1 MAGEAVRESAIIAE
15 MPTRC
20 PAVFGVIGRLCQN
33 RGKHRA
39 FPRMSTPRAPAPA
52 SRGIARFL
60 PSGRAWW
67 LVGGAVLAGLL
78 LFALVLSSKRDEF
91 EFYRAPGEAMPGA
104 PAQVFDP
111 LPAPLPAGETTASG
125 MDTDPPPPVD
135 APRIDQYGAPATVA
149 PDPALQTAQAP
160 AAAMGSREPQ
170 VVSAPPPDYPSA
182 ALRAGASGDVVL
194 RIEVRADGRPGE
206 VTVVGGSRNRAF
218 DRAAV
223 RAVRRWRFE
232 PAMRDGV
239 AVDGTV
245 QQTIR
250 FDAPR

>member
-1 MAGEAVRESAIIAE
+1 
-15 MPTRC
+15 
-20 PAVFGVIGRLCQN
+20 
-33 RGKHRA
+33 
-39 FPRMSTPRAPAPA
+39 MSTPPAPAPA

-60 PSGRAWW
+60 PAGRAWW

-78 LFALVLSSKRDEF
+78 LFALVLSNKRDEF
-91 EFYRAPGEAMPGA
+91 EFYRATGDAMPGA

-125 MDTDPPPPVD
+125 MDTDAPAD
-135 APRIDQYGAPATVA
+135 APRIDQHGTPASVA
-149 PDPALQTAQAP
+149 PDPAAQPAQAP
-160 AAAMGSREPQ
+160 VAAVGSREPRA
-170 VVSAPPPDYPSA
+170 VSAPAPDYPAS
-182 ALRAGASGDVVL
+182 ALRAGASGEVLL
-194 RIEVRADGRPGE
+194 RIEVGPDGRPGE
-206 VTVVGGSRNRAF
+206 VSVVSGSRNRAL

-239 AVDGTV
+239 AVAGTV

>member
-1 MAGEAVRESAIIAE
+1 
-15 MPTRC
+15 
-20 PAVFGVIGRLCQN
+20 
-33 RGKHRA
+33 
-39 FPRMSTPRAPAPA
+39 MSTPHSPAPA

-78 LFALVLSSKRDEF
+78 LFALVLSNKRDEF
-91 EFYRAPGEAMPGA
+91 EFYRATGETMPGT

-111 LPAPLPAGETTASG
+111 LPAPLPAGESTASG
-125 MDTDPPPPVD
+125 MDTDAPAPAD
-135 APRIDQYGAPATVA
+135 APRIDQHDAPATVA
-149 PDPALQTAQAP
+149 PDSAAQTTQAP
-160 AAAMGSREPQ
+160 AAAMGSREPRAI
-170 VVSAPPPDYPSA
+170 SAPPPDYPSA

-194 RIEVRADGRPGE
+194 RIEVRADGRAGE
-206 VTVVGGSRNRAF
+206 VSVVSGSSNRAL

-232 PAMRDGV
+232 PALRDGV
-239 AVDGTV
+239 AVPGTV